1 METNESELPM
11 RCRNRRDDVETGGRL
26 PTGNSLGEYLKS
38 RMDGVRHRG
47 SVTVVQACVW
57 NVGTCRPDDKG
68 ELQVRSLHK
77 DKSTDA
83 GHRGGAARSSE
94 EASVMDV
101 KRRGCIDP
109 VVSTRQ
115 PVMGGAR

>member
-1 METNESELPM
+1 METNESELPV
-11 RCRNRRDDVETGGRL
+11 RCRNRKDDVETGGRL
-26 PTGNSLGEYLKS
+26 PTGINLSEYLKS

-47 SVTVVQACVW
+47 SVTIVQACAW

-68 ELQVRSLHK
+68 EFQVRSLHM

-101 KRRGCIDP
+101 ERRGYIDP

-115 PVMGGAR
+115 PAMGGAR

>member
-1 METNESELPM
+1 METNESELPV
-11 RCRNRRDDVETGGRL
+11 RCRKRKDDVETGGRL
-26 PTGNSLGEYLKS
+26 PTGINLSEYLKN

-47 SVTVVQACVW
+47 SVNIVQACAW

-68 ELQVRSLHK
+68 EFQVRSLHK
-77 DKSTDA
+77 DNSTDA

-101 KRRGCIDP
+101 ERRGYIDP

-115 PVMGGAR
+115 PAMGGAR